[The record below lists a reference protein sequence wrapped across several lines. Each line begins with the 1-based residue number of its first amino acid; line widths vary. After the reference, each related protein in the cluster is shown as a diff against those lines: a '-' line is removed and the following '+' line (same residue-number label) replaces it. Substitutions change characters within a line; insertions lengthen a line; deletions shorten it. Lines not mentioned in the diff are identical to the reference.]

1 MKKVLIL
8 FMFIIVMSS
17 CQYKIISPYNSGND
31 ISFEEGSLYV
41 IDANA
46 TEDDIKNALSNNKE
60 LTGKNII
67 IVAGY
72 ISSSKIFDTMKTA
85 LQNEKNVVL
94 DLSNASFDNSYNFT
108 LENAVFLKT
117 VLFAPTGQITADFF
131 KGCTSLVN
139 IQIASSITKIDA
151 SSFSGCTSLKNIEY
165 LGTSADI
172 LSGVKPFSG
181 TVKPTDLYLPNISS
195 QSEDWKDFLGV
206 SWANIHYGVSM
217 PK

>member
-17 CQYKIISPYNSGND
+17 CKYKIISLYDSGND
-31 ISFEEGSLYV
+31 ILFDEGSLYV

-46 TEDDIKNALSNNKE
+46 AEDDIKNALSNNKE

-94 DLSNASFDNSYNFT
+94 YLSNASFDNSYNFT
-108 LENAVFLKT
+108 LESALFLQT
-117 VLFAPTGQITADFF
+117 VIFAPTEQIIADFF
-131 KGCTSLVN
+131 KDCTSLVS

-165 LGTSADI
+165 LGTSANI
-172 LSGVKPFSG
+172 LSGITPFSG
-181 TVKPTDLYLPNISS
+181 TVKPTDLYLPNVSS

>member
-85 LQNEKNVVL
+85 LQNEKNIEL

-108 LENAVFLKT
+108 LENAAFLQT
-117 VLFAPTGQITADFF
+117 VLFAPTQKLAANF
-131 KGCTSLVN
+131 
-139 IQIASSITKIDA
+139 
-151 SSFSGCTSLKNIEY
+151 FSGCNSLESIQLTSSLTAIESTSFNNCSSLKNVEY
-165 LGTSADI
+165 LGASADI